1 MKTVSHINSKIS
13 ITNKNYCR
21 EMYFGKSGA
30 LPKVMHLKSKG
41 HCLETN
47 RALRRAY
54 GFNLVTRFPIS
65 SWSKVILT
73 WPRDTKM
80 DF

>member
-47 RALRRAY
+47 RALRRA
-54 GFNLVTRFPIS
+54 
-65 SWSKVILT
+65 
-73 WPRDTKM
+73 
-80 DF
+80 